1 MGIRKGTVSI
11 QDIGVHSDIVHEDRV
26 LGFACD
32 PRNCPVDI
40 LCIPVQLIHIGDLPL
55 IVRIGWR
62 DRADTAISIVIV
74 VFGIAALLIVHRLA
88 VKNRKRIRT
97 DGLSPDATGIAF
109 RSLIQP
115 VRHLAAGKGRVSR
128 KSRSANRR
136 GSAVRKGVAV
146 GDGTAAAHRRA
157 VAAGGK
163 AVGNGAAV
171 AAGGL

>member
-26 LGFACD
+26 LGFVCN

-74 VFGIAALLIVHRLA
+74 VFGTAVLLIVHRLA
-88 VKNRKRIRT
+88 AKNGKFIRTDDRT
-97 DGLSPDATGIAF
+97 DGLTPDAAGIGS
-109 RSLIQP
+109 RSLVPLPPAAKQVAMVPLLLPHRITLP
-115 VRHLAAGKGRVSR
+115 VP
-128 KSRSANRR
+128 
-136 GSAVRKGVAV
+136 VA
-146 GDGTAAAHRRA
+146 
-157 VAAGGK
+157 
-163 AVGNGAAV
+163 
-171 AAGGL
+171 